1 MEKGEG
7 SHFFLRP
14 LVSDSHLFD
23 AGLPE
28 EHRYAVFPGVDF
40 RKCRIHRFLVRQWI
54 HVVPTVVH
62 GSDTAENCG
71 GASWYAS
78 VFIALLGSQWI
89 HVLRQ
94 LRKRF
99 DVISTAP
106 CI

>member
-1 MEKGEG
+1 MRTT
-7 SHFFLRP
+7 SALFSLFLPP
-14 LVSDSHLFD
+14 LVSDSRQID

-28 EHRYAVFPGVDF
+28 EHRYAVFSGSRLPEMPYSLLLGSTVDTGRSDRCSWF
-40 RKCRIHRFLVRQWI
+40 RLCRKL
-54 HVVPTVVH
+54 
-62 GSDTAENCG
+62 S
-71 GASWYAS
+71 SYAS
-78 VFIALLGSQWI
+78 VFIVLLGSQWI